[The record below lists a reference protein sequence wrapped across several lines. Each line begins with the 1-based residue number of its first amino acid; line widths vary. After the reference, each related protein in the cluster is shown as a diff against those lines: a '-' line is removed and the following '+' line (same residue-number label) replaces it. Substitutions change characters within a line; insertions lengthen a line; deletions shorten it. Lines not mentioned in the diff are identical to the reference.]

1 MKISKL
7 VFTHEGN
14 NLKVSINDTS
24 DSLTIN
30 SWYSGNAYQAEEFKA
45 PDGSILTN
53 ANVEQLIQAMAAFT
67 QQNGMSWNQAIQ
79 DKPEDV
85 QTILSQFWVHKLA

>member
-1 MKISKL
+1 
-7 VFTHEGN
+7 
-14 NLKVSINDTS
+14 
-24 DSLTIN
+24 
-30 SWYSGNAYQAEEFKA
+30 
-45 PDGSILTN
+45 
-53 ANVEQLIQAMAAFT
+53 MAAFT